1 MSVKK
6 RGAFYWM
13 QFMVDGRRV
22 RQSTKCTNRRDAEEV
37 ERAYRTQLAKGE
49 VGFEERKKVPCFKDA
64 MNEFLKFAECENQG
78 RKNTVR

>member
-22 RQSTKCTNRRDAEEV
+22 RKSTKCTSRRDAEEV
-37 ERAYRTQLAKGE
+37 ERAFRTQLAS
-49 VGFEERKKVPCFKDA
+49 
-64 MNEFLKFAECENQG
+64 
-78 RKNTVR
+78 